1 MEGNSIKTFQNL
13 CKIFEMRI
21 RLDNAKGSG
30 TSEEVIDNYEKYAQ
44 KIDAYYN
51 EEFQQELKNLIS
63 PKETL
68 EKERDRLEKLISLLE
83 DRLEK
88 RSTLAGDFHRT
99 TGKYIKN
106 LQLIVSESELN
117 NKRDR
122 LKHITKYLD
131 TTKEIEDIKETKEKL
146 KESLIEEETKRDEY
160 LEKNK
165 ILEDEL
171 YSSFV
176 TSVSSDEYYSNLEEE
191 NIIDILNDVS
201 KKAKDTKET
210 LDITKESV
218 QSLLSS
224 GMDDEYESYVEEAS
238 KSYSLW
244 KDREIIL
251 KIYKLVINFED
262 EFKDI
267 LEKREVINN
276 LFEER
281 KSINIESDILLPF
294 ENVMLEQSKI
304 LNTEKEILDN
314 ISNYTSRI
322 EFKEERLKELEEVT
336 KEPEILAILDEYN
349 MVNKYEANEEK
360 NEPSTEMLDMPEV
373 KEDGIVNREY
383 NPYEIVS
390 INDYPPTLNVGLAKL
405 KGASV
410 RDKVYKK
417 LNPEVA
423 GIPGF
428 EMGVIPDGNV
438 NRGLNNNFVNEQ
450 IMPALE
456 TSNESVNASVEEN
469 VIPEINPVVNT
480 QVEKKNTLDNVLP
493 GLGNSNSE
501 QDNNSFW
508 IPVSD
513 SQSESNDFP
522 NINIPVATDNLNNNG
537 DNLGFPEVNN

>member
-224 GMDDEYESYVEEAS
+224 GMDDEYESYIEEAS